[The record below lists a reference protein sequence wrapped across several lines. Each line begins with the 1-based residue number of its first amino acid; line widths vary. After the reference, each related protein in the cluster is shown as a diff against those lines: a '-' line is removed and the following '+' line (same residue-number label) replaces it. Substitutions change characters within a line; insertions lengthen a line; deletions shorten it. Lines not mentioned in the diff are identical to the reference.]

1 MSTTIATNGIGFHC
15 SSSSHAGLGESA
27 CGHTSR
33 QQRRAD
39 ELDIHFF
46 ISFVGYVAAPEHQDH
61 SSVPNYLKLI
71 ALVAGLAAFLVTH
84 GFTETSASAITSLI
98 VGVVIALV
106 TWAMGL
112 GRNNLPL

>member
-1 MSTTIATNGIGFHC
+1 
-15 SSSSHAGLGESA
+15 
-27 CGHTSR
+27 
-33 QQRRAD
+33 
-39 ELDIHFF
+39 
-46 ISFVGYVAAPEHQDH
+46 
-61 SSVPNYLKLI
+61 LI